1 MGAAA
6 VTNDLQAKRE
16 EELSDLKLNIE
27 EETKRHE
34 MAMKQLCSKHS
45 GVVEELNLQL
55 DTMKKVRIFRTTS
68 SLFSLIL
75 ELPYSAIYVLLI
87 C

>member
-16 EELSDLKLNIE
+16 EELSDLKRNIE

-55 DTMKKVRIFRTTS
+55 DTMKKVRIFRTS